1 MRERDSIVSV
11 WSTCLRS
18 VGVYHK
24 QEVRNRYVDSFG
36 RPDIVTFDS
45 GNLSNAEIDV
55 SLAHPYTKEL
65 ISTSAK
71 VNGHAASVREKEKI
85 DKYAR
90 FRHPGGFT
98 PEVIRTFWE
107 VGKWPHRLSEIPGRS
122 VFRRFWTKKQGR
134 IHVLFIH

>member
-1 MRERDSIVSV
+1 MREHDSIVSV
-11 WSTCLRS
+11 WSTCLKS

-55 SLAHPYTKEL
+55 SLAHPY

-71 VNGHAASVREKEKI
+71 VNGHADSVREKEKI
-85 DKYAR
+85 EKYAR
-90 FRHPGGFT
+90 FRHPGGL
-98 PEVIRTFWE
+98 
-107 VGKWPHRLSEIPGRS
+107 HS
-122 VFRRFWTKKQGR
+122 
-134 IHVLFIH
+134 